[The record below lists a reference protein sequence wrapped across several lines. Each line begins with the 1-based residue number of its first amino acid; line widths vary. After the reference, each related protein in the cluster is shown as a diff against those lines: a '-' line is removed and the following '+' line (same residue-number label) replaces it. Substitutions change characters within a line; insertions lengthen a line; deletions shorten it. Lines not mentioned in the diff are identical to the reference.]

1 MYCQL
6 WLHVQGVVKVIKR
19 NEQLFKEIIKEKEA
33 FNNSISSTDW
43 DIIYIIFFLSYRFII
58 KKCIN
63 HIYFVKLKTPDIG
76 VYLFRLH
83 TQYILES
90 QIKAFSKECLLL

>member
-1 MYCQL
+1 M
-6 WLHVQGVVKVIKR
+6 VIVIKT

-33 FNNSISSTDW
+33 FKLKKMNLILILFR
-43 DIIYIIFFLSYRFII
+43 DIIYFFSIQIYYKKFIS
-58 KKCIN
+58 
-63 HIYFVKLKTPDIG
+63 HIYFVKLETPDIG

-90 QIKAFSKECLLL
+90 QIKAF